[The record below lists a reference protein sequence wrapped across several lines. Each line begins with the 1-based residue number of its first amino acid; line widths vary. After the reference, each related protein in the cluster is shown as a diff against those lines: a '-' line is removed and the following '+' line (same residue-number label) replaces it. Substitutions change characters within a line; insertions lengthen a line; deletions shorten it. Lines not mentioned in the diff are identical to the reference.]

1 MSLHEK
7 GQGGT
12 GRRQPSLCSALGP
25 TRRSQGETMGS
36 VVPVL
41 QMQKVGFHRPV
52 TEPRPLRLCLGAP
65 APGLGADGLILS
77 RPGTVTRLEP
87 VRGHFY
93 VGSACRVPYEEWL
106 TGKGP

>member
-1 MSLHEK
+1 MRKGREGLAAGSLV
-7 GQGGT
+7 
-12 GRRQPSLCSALGP
+12 CA
-25 TRRSQGETMGS
+25 RRSAPRVAPRVRRGS

-41 QMQKVGFHRPV
+41 WMQKVGFHRPV